1 MTTAYVT
8 TDPPEVLIPADFDP
22 AIVTATLAELA
33 KWDGPWPAFAD
44 DHSVRVLVEHAKSE
58 AMFERLYE
66 FSRRDPAR
74 EVAFLRYL
82 PPNRWAVTVTQAKAT
97 SAMALARSIA
107 DARPRHPGGTA
118 PGTSKPELGAE
129 LVHAT
134 DDELAAIVAAITTDV
149 VVEFTIEHAALVPRF
164 VALIR
169 DDDHLVALW
178 SKLAL
183 QSQRR
188 LLHGLDDARLLHLE
202 AYERARNG
210 AVAHERIVF
219 EALRRGLLDAER
231 FAAILARA
239 GSREPYGRLSHLFD
253 VPHPDPQED
262 ETERL
267 RAIQAAYRHLGPHT
281 DALAAY
287 FAAHR
292 ADTRSMDNAAYP
304 GTLLIV
310 AAVYDDAAAAWF
322 ADLCNANKDW
332 FRKSYHAGPLGE
344 RLADVLAARPD
355 GEQILAAL
363 GKRLKGKTLAEM
375 IAQSSARLANHRVT
389 LGATTTTEIQWG
401 RTPANDA
408 LRLLASF
415 SDPRPVVEAGLASDD
430 PVAVL
435 NAFSTACRLMAAP
448 ELDRAAARAMWSWDF
463 LVTAVRAL
471 EARYGPE
478 APDRAALEKRIG
490 QRRAKTTFL
499 DAFECLYYRLLDW
512 QDPASKA
519 FTAEV
524 LIPLYTSTD
533 NRRFRNWIED
543 AVFRARPDLAESPRD
558 RMVRLAA
565 ALSDTDGETTT
576 RSFVFRGSAPPTKDT
591 INRLFGPPIG
601 VDKKRWPKRGRKAM
615 VHLVTLETR
624 LLAAEVAAAYE
635 GLGVAA
641 IAVFVS
647 SLDEHQAFAPGND
660 HVAIVPL
667 TAADL
672 ARGAAVVDGTDPT
685 LAGIALDVERL
696 LLPEAVFQGGTKTGA
711 LWELRNALDRG
722 DFLQPDR
729 RSPRWIQ
736 DPQPG
741 DGSFLFD
748 LDEDFAPEL
757 NLGDRG
763 RFYVF
768 QDTAF
773 LQCY

>member
-1 MTTAYVT
+1 MASAYVT
-8 TDPPEVLIPADFDP
+8 TDPPEVRIPADFDP
-22 AIVTATLAELA
+22 AIVTATLAEFSD
-33 KWDGPWPAFAD
+33 WQGPWPAFAD
-44 DHSVRVLVEHAKSE
+44 DHSVRVLAEHANSE
-58 AMFERLYE
+58 AILERLRD
-66 FSRRDPAR
+66 FSRRDPER
-74 EVAFLRYL
+74 EVAFLRFL
-82 PPNRWAVTVTQAKAT
+82 PPKRWGITSIHSNAT
-97 SAMALARSIA
+97 AAMALARSIA
-107 DARPRHPGGTA
+107 DTRRNTLGDLGV
-118 PGTSKPELGAE
+118 SKPRLGAE
-129 LVHAT
+129 LGHAT

-149 VVEFTIEHAALVPRF
+149 VVEFTLEHAVLVPRF

-169 DDDHLVALW
+169 DGEHLVALW

-183 QSQRR
+183 HSQRR
-188 LLHGLDDARLLHLE
+188 LLHGLDDAQLLHLE
-202 AYERARNG
+202 AYERARDG
-210 AVAHERIVF
+210 AVAHERVVF

-239 GSREPYGRLSHLFD
+239 GSREAYRRLSHLFD
-253 VPHPDPQED
+253 VPHPDAQED

-267 RAIQAAYRHLGPHT
+267 RAIHAAHRHLGPHT

-287 FAAHR
+287 FVAHR

-332 FRKSYHAGPLGE
+332 FRKSYNAGPLGE

-363 GKRLKGKTLAEM
+363 GKRLKGKTLAEV
-375 IAQSSARLANHRVT
+375 IAQASARLANHRVIF
-389 LGATTTTEIQWG
+389 GATTTTEIQWG
-401 RTPANDA
+401 RTPATDA

-435 NAFSTACRLMAAP
+435 NAFSTAFRLMAAP

-478 APDRAALEKRIG
+478 APDRKALEKRIG
-490 QRRAKTTFL
+490 ERRAKTTFL
-499 DAFECLYYRLLDW
+499 DAFEGLYYRLLDW
-512 QDPASKA
+512 QDPARGA

-524 LIPLYTSTD
+524 LIPLYTSTT

-543 AVFRARPDLAESPRD
+543 AVLRERPDLAESPRD
-558 RMVRLAA
+558 RMVRLAK

-576 RSFVFRGSAPPTKDT
+576 RSFVFRGSTPPTKDT

-624 LLAAEVAAAYE
+624 LLAADVAAAYE

-672 ARGAAVVDGTDPT
+672 ARGAAVVDDGDRT
-685 LAGIALDVERL
+685 LAGIALDPLRL
-696 LLPEAVFQGGTKTGA
+696 ELPEAVFEGGTKTGA

-736 DPQPG
+736 APQPG
-741 DGSFLFD
+741 DGSFLVD

-768 QDTAF
+768 QDAAF

>member
-1 MTTAYVT
+1 MASAYVT
-8 TDPPEVLIPADFDP
+8 TDPPEVRIPADFDP
-22 AIVTATLAELA
+22 AGVTATLAELA

-44 DHSVRVLVEHAKSE
+44 DQSVRVLVEHATSE
-58 AMFERLYE
+58 AILERLRD

-74 EVAFLRYL
+74 EIAFLRSL
-82 PPNRWAVTVTQAKAT
+82 PPKRWGVTSIHSNAT
-97 SAMALARSIA
+97 FAMALARSIA
-107 DARPRHPGGTA
+107 DKRRDTLGDLGV
-118 PGTSKPELGAE
+118 SKPRIGAE
-129 LVHAT
+129 LIHAT
-134 DDELAAIVAAITTDV
+134 DDELAAIVTAITTDV
-149 VVEFTIEHAALVPRF
+149 VVEFAIEHAALVPRF
-164 VALIR
+164 VALVR

-183 QSQRR
+183 HSQRR
-188 LLHGLDDARLLHLE
+188 LLHGLDDSGLLHLE
-202 AYERARNG
+202 AYERARDG
-210 AVAHERIVF
+210 VVAHERIVF

-231 FAAILARA
+231 FAAILART
-239 GSREPYGRLSHLFD
+239 GSRESYARLSHLLD
-253 VPHPDPQED
+253 VPHPDAQED

-267 RAIQAAYRHLGPHT
+267 RAIHAAYRHLAPHT

-363 GKRLKGKTLAEM
+363 GKRLKGKTLAEV
-375 IAQSSARLANHRVT
+375 IAQASARLANHRVT

-401 RTPANDA
+401 RTSADDA
-408 LRLLASF
+408 LRLLGSF
-415 SDPRPVVEAGLASDD
+415 SDPKPVVDAGLASDD

-435 NAFSTACRLMAAP
+435 NAFSTAYRLVVAP
-448 ELDRAAARAMWSWDF
+448 ELDHVAVRATWSWAF
-463 LVTAVRAL
+463 LGTALRAL

-478 APDRAALEKRIG
+478 APDRKALEKQIG

-499 DAFECLYYRLLDW
+499 NAFDFFYQRLENW
-512 QDPASKA
+512 QDPARDA
-519 FTAEV
+519 FAAEV
-524 LIPLYTSTD
+524 LVPLYTSTT
-533 NRRFRNWIED
+533 NQRFRNWIED

-558 RMVRLAA
+558 RVVQLAK
-565 ALSDTDGETTT
+565 ALSASDGESTL
-576 RSFVFRGSAPPTKDT
+576 RSFVFRGATPPTKET

-601 VDKKRWPKRGRKAM
+601 VDKKRWPKRARKAM
-615 VHLVTLETR
+615 VHLITLETR
-624 LLAAEVAAAYE
+624 LLRASVAEAFARD
-635 GLGVAA
+635 GVSA
-641 IAVFVS
+641 IAVFVT
-647 SLDEHQAFAPGND
+647 SLDDHQAFAPGND
-660 HVAIVPL
+660 HAAIVPL

-672 ARGAAVVDGTDPT
+672 ARGAAVVDDTDPT

-696 LLPEAVFQGGTKTGA
+696 DLPEAVFKGGAKTGA
-711 LWELRNALDRG
+711 LWELRQALDRS

-729 RSPRWIQ
+729 GSPRWIQ

-741 DGSFLFD
+741 GGAFLFD

-768 QDTAF
+768 TDTAF